1 MAGPSTAASSWWP
14 DESRK
19 GPAPPGRRAGEAQ
32 AQASD
37 APEARLLDTEIENS
51 RQRPSALSVERQA
64 RIAELRQQQL
74 VRSESRDISAWPAE
88 LTRKAEAVAKNYL
101 HATNAGQARLDAILA
116 RRAVLGTGGAG
127 AATADGDAFQYPQL
141 HLRGAGVR
149 PDVAPQSPTGPALVP
164 GRPP

>member
-19 GPAPPGRRAGEAQ
+19 GPAPPGRRTGEAQ

-74 VRSESRDISAWPAE
+74 VKSESRDISAWQAE
-88 LTRKAEAVAKNYL
+88 LTRKAEAVAKRYL
-101 HATNAGQARLDAILA
+101 AATNAEQARLDALLA
-116 RRAVLGTGGAG
+116 RRAGLRTGGG
-127 AATADGDAFQYPQL
+127 GSATADGDAFQDPQL

-149 PDVAPQSPTGPALVP
+149 PDVAPQPPTGPALVP
-164 GRPP
+164 GRRP